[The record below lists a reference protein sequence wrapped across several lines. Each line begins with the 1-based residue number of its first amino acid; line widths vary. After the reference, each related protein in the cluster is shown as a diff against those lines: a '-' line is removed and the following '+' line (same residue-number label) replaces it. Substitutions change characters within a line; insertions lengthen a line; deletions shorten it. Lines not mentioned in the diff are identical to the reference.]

1 MADETIIIDVVLNT
15 KDQVENAARLRT
27 AIDEL
32 KKTQEDLRKNGE
44 ANSVQFEANAA
55 ALRDLQGQYRQATK
69 DIDNVNK
76 QIQAETGSIA
86 ANRAELARL
95 TAEYIKLG
103 KPTAEQTARIKS
115 LSDQLKT
122 QEAAIGDTRRNVGNY
137 GDALKSLG
145 GALPIV
151 GKGMDTFNKIS
162 AANPIGLVVLAV
174 VSLIDIFKKFQPV
187 VDAISVGMSIMN
199 NIFDVVQNTIAKV
212 FEGIT
217 QILSGNFT
225 EGFNTIGGA
234 IGGVGDAFSQAAKEG
249 IRYAETLKEIED
261 LNARNAVFFA
271 QQEKQIAVLSRS
283 LRDRTKSEE
292 ERLKIADEI
301 TKVENERFERENQIA
316 QLTAQNERIALGN
329 ALLRKGVTLDEIRN
343 TQDIVKLAQDRAVS
357 DDLINR
363 YVDARVSAINK
374 ETESESRLEAIQ
386 VRRNQILE
394 QGEEKRRKAAEDK
407 RKADE
412 DELKR
417 QQALAAQRE
426 KDLNDFINQQNKQID
441 ELRKRRAAEEE
452 AQKVI
457 DDFNEQ
463 AKKDAEQEQRDL
475 LAGLEFEFFIEE
487 EKTRFA
493 KEEAAKR
500 QQIRDAELD
509 AAFELANALTGLLQA
524 VALGSEQNAELQKAI
539 AVFQI
544 AISSAEALANI
555 VTVATAPSADNIA
568 SGGLAIPIKIA
579 ALSATVLANIARANA
594 ILNSAPKQF
603 YEGGYT
609 GDGNPREESTAVGKR
624 PYIYHKQEY
633 IIPHKLLAEPV
644 VSAFVSNII
653 EPKRKGKL
661 PSGLPGMFDGGFA
674 TTNVR
679 SEVNASLQSNALIK
693 AIGMMRPVVQ
703 VSEINT
709 VQQRVK
715 VLDINS
721 TL

>member
-95 TAEYIKLG
+95 TAEYIKSA

-115 LSDQLKT
+115 LSDQLKA

-283 LRDRTKSEE
+283 LRDRTKSEQ

-301 TKVENERFERENQIA
+301 TKVENERFKRENEIA

-357 DDLINR
+357 DELINK

-426 KDLNDFINQQNKQID
+426 KDFNDFINQQNKQID

-463 AKKDAEQEQRDL
+463 AKKDAEQEQKDL
-475 LAGLEFEFFIEE
+475 LAALEFEFFLEE
-487 EKTRFA
+487 EKTRA
-493 KEEAAKR
+493 AEEEAAKR
-500 QQIRDAELD
+500 QEIKEK
-509 AAFELANALTGLLQA
+509 ELAAAEALANSLVGLLNA
-524 VALGSEQNAELQKAI
+524 AAMNSKENAELQKAI

-544 AISSAEALANI
+544 AVDSALAI
-555 VTVATAPSADNIA
+555 AKVTSTSAAGDPYTYAIRLATNVAA
-568 SGGLAIPIKIA
+568 
-579 ALSATVLANIARANA
+579 VLANIARANA

-609 GDGNPREESTAVGKR
+609 GDGDPRQESTAVGKR

-644 VSAFVSNII
+644 VSSFVSNVI
-653 EPKRKGKL
+653 EPKRRGKL

-715 VLDINS
+715 VLDTNS

>member
-15 KDQVENAARLRT
+15 QNQVENANRLRT

-44 ANSVQFEANAA
+44 ANTVQFEANAA

-95 TAEYIKLG
+95 TAEYIKSA
-103 KPTAEQTARIKS
+103 KPTAEQTARIKT
-115 LSDQLKT
+115 LSDQLKA
-122 QEAAIGDTRRNVGNY
+122 QEKAIGDTRRNVGNY
-137 GDALKSLG
+137 ADSLKELG
-145 GALPIV
+145 SQVPIV
-151 GKGMDTFNKIS
+151 GKGVDAFNKI
-162 AANPIGLVVLAV
+162 AGANPVGLVVIAV
-174 VSLIDIFKKFQPV
+174 TSLISAFKNFQPV
-187 VDAISVGMSIMN
+187 LDLVSKAGAIFN
-199 NIFDVVQNTIAKV
+199 NVFDVVLNTLTKIGDGFV
-212 FEGIT
+212 
-217 QILSGNFT
+217 QILSGNFAQ
-225 EGFNTIGGA
+225 GFNTIGTA
-234 IGGVGDAFSQAAKEG
+234 VGGVGDAFSQAAAEG
-249 IRYAETLKEIED
+249 QRYADTLKEIDD
-261 LNARNAVFFA
+261 LNSRNAVFFA

-283 LRDRTKSEE
+283 LRDRTKSEQ

-301 TKVENERFERENQIA
+301 TKVENERFKRENEIA

-357 DDLINR
+357 DELINR

-394 QGEEKRRKAAEDK
+394 QGEEKRRRAAEDK

-509 AAFELANALTGLLQA
+509 AAVGLANALTGVLQA
-524 VALGSEQNAELQKAI
+524 VALGSEQNAELQKSI

-544 AISSAEALANI
+544 AISTAEALANI
-555 VTVATAPSADNIA
+555 VTLASAPTPDNIA
-568 SGGLAIPIKIA
+568 SLGATVPIKIA
-579 ALSATVLANIARANA
+579 TLSAVVLANIARANA

-624 PYIYHKQEY
+624 PYIYHKREY

-644 VSAFVSNII
+644 VSSFVSNVI
-653 EPKRKGKL
+653 EPKRRGKL
-661 PSGLPGMFDGGFA
+661 PSGLNGMFDGGFA
-674 TTNVR
+674 TTTVR
-679 SEVNASLQSNALIK
+679 SEVNASLQSNQLIK
-693 AIGMMRPVVQ
+693 ALSTMQPIVR

-715 VLDINS
+715 VLDSNS